1 MSRMKRLRALAR
13 ERRQARRAGVEF
25 RPRRRLRFWQK
36 FLIAWAVLLCASW
49 LVRLTTTPPYLAPKL
64 QDGGERKFVLV
75 PEYDHR
81 GERVAEDPFRLSY
94 FHWPAAEGFTGA
106 PAVLLHGSPGD
117 ASGMTRLGQ
126 IIHERTGR
134 EVLAFDMPGMG
145 RSQGWVESYGDR
157 ATAKEIAAAL
167 EYLQIPRAHLVG
179 WSWGGVVVTRMA
191 DDAPERAASITLLG
205 ATVTQEAEGTGDWRF
220 ERAKHALGYAFLVV
234 GPEFIPHFGLLGPLA
249 SRHAFI
255 RNFWDTDF
263 RPMGDVLRRLDTPTL
278 ILHGRDDFLMSAWG
292 AEHHHSLMPDSRL
305 VMTQRGHFLP
315 LGEPFG
321 QAQETASYLEPFFA
335 RHDEPGVPPIP
346 GKADFAPV
354 RDSGVTDFGAFEV
367 SRQMHWALVILLI
380 VLATFISEDAT
391 VIAVGLAIAHGRI
404 DPFVGLIGC
413 FTGILLG
420 DGGLWLLGRLV
431 GRRAMRW
438 PIIRAWVPPASL
450 DRWGRWFDRHSIAA
464 VFLARAFPGTR
475 VPTYF
480 AAGLLSKRAHGFI
493 LWAVLAILIWTP
505 LLLGFVIILGP
516 RVLDAIGSVV
526 SGPLAVVIAIVALLV
541 IYRVVT
547 YAFTWTGRRRL
558 LADVQM
564 IGRPE
569 FWPPWIFYIPLVPW
583 MAYLALRYRGPMTF
597 TCANPGIAH
606 GGGVVGESKI
616 EILRKLERAK
626 GHIVGTAF
634 IAAGKPSDERADEV
648 ERLATT
654 DPALGG
660 YPLILKPDEAQRGH
674 GFKVVRNREEAKRY
688 FDSMTRDA
696 LLQEYHPGPNE
707 VGVLWKREPG
717 QERGRVF
724 SVTRKIF
731 PVITGDGKR
740 TLERLIWAH
749 PRYRMQADKFLKRYD
764 SERDRVLAKGETM
777 RLAIA
782 GNHCQGTMFVDGADL
797 ITPEFER
804 AIDEVATAFEDAG
817 LDFGRF
823 DLRYASDDE
832 LRAGR
837 GFKIIELNGT
847 MSESTNLYDP
857 GKPIWWSYAVLL
869 RQWATLYRIGAAR
882 RSAGVRP
889 MSLKELVIVARDHY
903 RGRPGS
909 AIAD

>member
-1 MSRMKRLRALAR
+1 MQTLRALAR
-13 ERRQARRAGVEF
+13 QRRAAREAGVEF
-25 RPRRRLRFWQK
+25 KPPRRLKRWHVV
-36 FLIAWAVLLCASW
+36 LIVWGALLCASW
-49 LVRLTTTPPYLAPKL
+49 VVRLTTTPPYVPPALH
-64 QDGGERKFVLV
+64 DGGERKFVLV
-75 PEYDHR
+75 PEFDHR
-81 GERVAEDPFRLSY
+81 GERVAEEPFRLSY

-117 ASGMTRLGQ
+117 AAGMTRLGQ
-126 IIHERTGR
+126 IINEQSGR
-134 EVLAFDMPGMG
+134 EVFAFDMPGMG
-145 RSQGWVESYGDR
+145 RSQGWVESFGAL
-157 ATAKEIAAAL
+157 ATAKELEAAL
-167 EYLQIPRAHLVG
+167 AKLGVQRSHLVG
-179 WSWGGVVVTRMA
+179 WSWGGAVATWMA
-191 DDAPERAASITLLG
+191 HDHPDRAASMTLLA
-205 ATVTQEAEGTGDWRF
+205 ATVTQEAEGTGDRNF
-220 ERAKHALGYAFLVV
+220 ERAKYVLGYAAFVIV
-234 GPEFIPHFGLLGPLA
+234 PEAIPHFGLLGPLA

-263 RPMGDVLRRLDTPTL
+263 RPMREVLSSLTTPTL
-278 ILHGRDDFLMSAWG
+278 ILHGRDDFLMPAWG
-292 AEHHHSLMPDSRL
+292 AEYHHAIMPTSRL
-305 VMTQRGHFLP
+305 VMTNHGHFLP
-315 LGEPFG
+315 LPEPFG
-321 QAQETASYLEPFFA
+321 QAPETAAYLEPFFA
-335 RHDEPGVPPIP
+335 RHDDPSALPLPGVV
-346 GKADFAPV
+346 DYAPV
-354 RDSGVTDFGAFEV
+354 NETEVTDFGAFEV
-367 SRQMHWALVILLI
+367 SRHMHWALVVLLI
-380 VLATFISEDAT
+380 ILATFISEDAT

-420 DGGLWLLGRLV
+420 DGGLWLLGRVV

-450 DRWGRWFDRHSIAA
+450 DRWGRWFDRHSVAA

-480 AAGLLSKRAHGFI
+480 AAGLLSKRAHGFL
-493 LWAVLAILIWTP
+493 LWAALAVVIWTP
-505 LLLGFVIILGP
+505 MLLGFVILLGP

-526 SGPLAVVIAIVALLV
+526 SGPLAVVIAIVLLLV

-558 LADVQM
+558 LADVQTVVK
-564 IGRPE
+564 PE
-569 FWPPWIFYIPLVPW
+569 FWPPWIFYIPLAPVLL
-583 MAYLALRYRGPMTF
+583 YLAARHKGPMTF

-616 EILRKLERAK
+616 EILRKLEKAK

-634 IAAGKPSDERADEV
+634 IAAGPTPDARADEV
-648 ERLATT
+648 ERCAQN
-654 DPALGG
+654 DPSLGG
-660 YPLILKPDEAQRGH
+660 YPLILKPNEAQRGH

-696 LLQEYHPGPNE
+696 LLQEYHPGPCE
-707 VGVLWKREPG
+707 VGVLWAREPG
-717 QERGRVF
+717 ADRGAIF
-724 SVTRKIF
+724 SVTRKVF

-749 PRYRMQADKFLKRYD
+749 PRYRMQAEKFLKRYD
-764 SERDRVLAKGETM
+764 AERDRVLAEGETM
-777 RLAIA
+777 RLAVA
-782 GNHCQGTMFVDGADL
+782 GNHCQGTMFLDGSDL

-804 AIDEVATAFEDAG
+804 AVDEAAMSFEDGG

-823 DLRYASDDE
+823 DLRYSSDDD

-857 GKPIWWSYAVLL
+857 GKPVWWSYGVLF
-869 RQWATLYRIGAAR
+869 RQWRTLYRIGAAR
-882 RSAGVRP
+882 RESGVRP
-889 MSLKELVIVARDHY
+889 MSLGELVKAARDHY

-909 AIAD
+909 SVAD